1 MNSKATNYYDL
12 LQIHPR
18 AEPETILRVYKL
30 FAARYHPDN
39 AKTGDAGR
47 FRMIKEAYDTLID
60 PGRRAE
66 YDRRFDLKQ
75 PDPLECFENRIF
87 TEGINAEYM
96 VRVGVLCLLY
106 AKRRANPDYAALSFL
121 DLENLMAFPREH
133 LAFATWY
140 LRSKKYIQQD
150 DRSSF
155 IVTAEG
161 VDFLEVQIRGDESLY
176 EIFRASETGLMISS
190 KALLGKQHQS

>member
-1 MNSKATNYYDL
+1 MNPNATNYYDL

-18 AEPETILRVYKL
+18 AEPETIHRVYKL
-30 FAARYHPDN
+30 FAARFHPDN
-39 AKTGDAGR
+39 LKTGDTER
-47 FRMIKEAYDTLID
+47 FRKIKDAYDTLID
-60 PGRRAE
+60 PVRRAE

-75 PDPLECFENRIF
+75 PEPLDCFQNRTF
-87 TEGINAEYM
+87 TDGINAEYM

-106 AKRRANPDYAALSFL
+106 AKRRANPDYSALSFL

-140 LRSKKYIQQD
+140 LRSKKYVQQD

-155 IVTAEG
+155 IVTADG
-161 VDFLEVQIRGDESLY
+161 VDFLETQIRENETLY

-190 KALLGKQHQS
+190 KALLGKHQS

>member
-1 MNSKATNYYDL
+1 MKHVNYYDL

-18 AEPETILRVYKL
+18 AEVETIHRVYKL
-30 FAARYHPDN
+30 FAQRYHPDN
-39 AKTGDAGR
+39 QKTGDAER
-47 FRMIKEAYDTLID
+47 FRLIREAYDVLSD
-60 PGRRAE
+60 PVKRAE

-75 PDPLECFENRIF
+75 PEPLEVFLSREFSDGLNS
-87 TEGINAEYM
+87 EYM

-133 LAFATWY
+133 LSFATWY
-140 LRSKKYIQQD
+140 LRSKKYILQD

-155 IVTAEG
+155 IITAEG
-161 VDFLEVQIRGDESLY
+161 VDFLETQIRDNESLY
-176 EIFRASETGLMISS
+176 EIFRASETGLMIAS
-190 KALLGKQHQS
+190 KALLGKHQ